1 MTQLKQYKHETAM
14 TNDTTWT
21 GAIPAGYQLEQVILV
36 NSTANQAILD
46 LGTSSGGSQV
56 FLNQIVAAND
66 ITIIDLNEVFSM
78 TARQTLY
85 LNDSDASSS
94 WNSASLIALLNMRR
108 SFL

>member
-1 MTQLKQYKHETAM
+1 MTQLKQYQHETAM
-14 TNDTTWT
+14 TSDTTWT
-21 GAIPAGYQLEQVILV
+21 GCIPPGYQLEQVILV

-46 LGTSSGGSQV
+46 LGKTAAASDV

-78 TARQTLY
+78 TSRQTLY

-94 WNSASLIALLNMRR
+94 WNSASLVALLNMRR
-108 SFL
+108 SLM